1 MARQEK
7 DDMTQWTTLKKA
19 ADILGVSIRTIHRRI
34 KSGQYATQRQ
44 NDGRVSVRLRQS
56 DIPDAVTA
64 QQKVVDRLESQAAET
79 QRLAGTLA
87 TISEGQ
93 LADMRQALESA
104 QGRETRYRRSSLA
117 GWSLVACMAIAGG
130 IGVMYGIGQVTEA
143 QSLVGVYEAQNADTA
158 SRLAETASDLEATRL
173 SLSES
178 EASREAAEV
187 ASSAIAERAR
197 ITQQEVESLRAEID
211 CLEAEQRSQYLAGLR
226 DGIVG
231 SVGQN
236 DQALAAVNE

>member
-1 MARQEK
+1 MARHEK

-44 NDGRVSVRLRQS
+44 SDGRVSVRLRQS
-56 DIPDAVTA
+56 DIPDAVMA
-64 QQKVVDRLESQAAET
+64 QQKVVDRLESQAVES
-79 QRLAGTLA
+79 QRLAGTIA
-87 TISEGQ
+87 AISEGQ
-93 LADMRQALESA
+93 LVDMRQALESSQDTA
-104 QGRETRYRRSSLA
+104 TRYRRASLV

-130 IGVMYGIGQVTEA
+130 IGVMYGIGQVAEA

-158 SRLAETASDLEATRL
+158 ARLTETASDLDATRL

-178 EASREAAEV
+178 ETSRLAAEV
-187 ASSAIAERAR
+187 VSSANAERAR
-197 ITQQEVESLRAEID
+197 ITQQEVESLRAEVD

-226 DGIVG
+226 DGVVG
-231 SVGQN
+231 SAGQ
-236 DQALAAVNE
+236 AVAVVDE